1 MLQNVEDASDELI
14 LFDDDQMV
22 PYPFVTDAGAFKT
35 SGRFSRGFQ
44 TVWLSCNIYQPWH
57 KTCTYEIGEVFVLL
71 SSEEVQQKLDEYKL
85 ELQKE
90 LDNLKEQVQIEIFI

>member
-22 PYPFVTDAGAFKT
+22 PYPFVTDAGALKFLGGK
-35 SGRFSRGFQ
+35 FSR
-44 TVWLSCNIYQPWH
+44 VSCNIYQPWR

-90 LDNLKEQVQIEIFI
+90 LDNLKEQVRIEIFI

>member
-44 TVWLSCNIYQPWH
+44 TV
-57 KTCTYEIGEVFVLL
+57 
-71 SSEEVQQKLDEYKL
+71 
-85 ELQKE
+85 
-90 LDNLKEQVQIEIFI
+90 

>member
-1 MLQNVEDASDELI
+1 M
-14 LFDDDQMV
+14 
-22 PYPFVTDAGAFKT
+22 
-35 SGRFSRGFQ
+35 
-44 TVWLSCNIYQPWH
+44 
-57 KTCTYEIGEVFVLL
+57 LL